1 MELTVYLSQVLGLF
15 LIICGIA
22 IMVRRSYF
30 APVIGGFVEDRLTR
44 MIVGVLE
51 LLAGLFLAIS
61 HTDWTTLPAS
71 IITAIGWLLVI
82 EGTGYLLLSD
92 TTLRSLIKM
101 ANTRAWYLIG
111 GILSILLGVYLAS
124 YGFGWM

>member
-30 APVIGGFVEDRLTR
+30 APVVGGFVEDRLTR

-51 LLAGLFLAIS
+51 LLAGLFLATA
-61 HTDWTTLPAS
+61 HTDWSTLPAS
-71 IITAIGWLLVI
+71 IITAIGWLLVM

-92 TTLRSLIKM
+92 KQMTSIIKM
-101 ANTRAWYLIG
+101 ANNRVWYVFG
-111 GILSILLGVYLAS
+111 GCLSIVLGAYLAFF
-124 YGFGWM
+124 GFGLM

>member
-15 LIICGIA
+15 LIICGVA

-30 APVIGGFVEDRLTR
+30 APVVGGFVEDRLTR

-51 LLAGLFLAIS
+51 LLAGLFLATA
-61 HTDWTTLPAS
+61 HTDWSSLPAS
-71 IITAIGWLLVI
+71 IITAIGWLLVL
-82 EGTGYLLLSD
+82 EGTAYLLLSD
-92 TTLRSLIKM
+92 KQMTSIIKM
-101 ANTRAWYLIG
+101 ANNKAWYVFG

>member
-15 LIICGIA
+15 LIICGVA

-51 LLAGLFLAIS
+51 LLAGLFLAVS
-61 HTDWTTLPAS
+61 HTDWSTLPAS
-71 IITAIGWLLVI
+71 IITAIGWLLVV
-82 EGTGYLLLSD
+82 EGTAYLLLSD
-92 TTLRSLIKM
+92 SAVRSIISM
-101 ANTRAWYLIG
+101 ANTRAWYIAG
-111 GILSILLGVYLAS
+111 GVLSILLGVYLAS
-124 YGFGWM
+124 FGFGWM

>member
-30 APVIGGFVEDRLTR
+30 APVVGGFVEDRLTR

-51 LLAGLFLAIS
+51 LLAGLFLATA
-61 HTDWTTLPAS
+61 HTDWSTLAAS
-71 IITAIGWLLVI
+71 IITAIGWLLVV

-92 TTLRSLIKM
+92 SQVRSVIKM
-101 ANTRAWYLIG
+101 ANTRAWYVFG
-111 GILSILLGVYLAS
+111 GILSILLGVHLAS
-124 YGFGWM
+124 FGFGWM